1 MSHYHYYVEL
11 SVVIVPEGSHG
22 SLQSNE
28 TVDEG
33 GWEVDD
39 SLMDENTPA
48 AANEPTQSTI
58 RCCSPLTTAPL
69 RVMGI
74 LEYPDAA
81 PIAPIVPSL
90 PPPPPEGY
98 VLAELSDDEYIIA
111 DLSP

>member
-1 MSHYHYYVEL
+1 MRVLTAPFNPMVKRHRRSEPLKTVFT
-11 SVVIVPEGSHG
+11 
-22 SLQSNE
+22 E

-48 AANEPTQSTI
+48 AANEPAQSTI
-58 RCCSPLTTAPL
+58 RCCSPSPPPL
-69 RVMGI
+69 F
-74 LEYPDAA
+74 EKYPDAA

-111 DLSP
+111 ELSP

>member
-1 MSHYHYYVEL
+1 MAPFSSMVKRHRRSEPLKTVFT
-11 SVVIVPEGSHG
+11 
-22 SLQSNE
+22 E

-58 RCCSPLTTAPL
+58 R
-69 RVMGI
+69 
-74 LEYPDAA
+74 EYPDAA